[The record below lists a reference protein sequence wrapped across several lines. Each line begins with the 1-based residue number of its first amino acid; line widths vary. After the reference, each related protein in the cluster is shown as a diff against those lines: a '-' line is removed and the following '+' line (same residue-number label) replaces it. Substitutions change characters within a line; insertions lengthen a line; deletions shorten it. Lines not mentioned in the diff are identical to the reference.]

1 MDDEQLAIG
10 ILLAC
15 HMEPLSE
22 EVIHRRALREEK
34 RCLSG
39 TLLQVV
45 AEEDSRSL
53 VVEDEAVL
61 MQRSGAGRRGQV
73 VEVLSNLLKEWLC
86 HGVLDE
92 EMSVTKKSPPPP
104 SVDEERRT
112 LR

>member
-22 EVIHRRALREEK
+22 EVIHRRALRKEK

-39 TLLQVV
+39 TLLQIV
-45 AEEDSRSL
+45 AEEDPCSL

-61 MQRSGAGRRGQV
+61 MQRSGTRSRDQC
-73 VEVLSNLLKEWLC
+73 VEVLSNLPEEWLC
-86 HGVLDE
+86 HG
-92 EMSVTKKSPPPP
+92 SA
-104 SVDEERRT
+104 
-112 LR
+112 